1 MQVPPADLDIPIL
14 GQLAPAKL
22 PFGDALE
29 PGPLK
34 VVRVDAAPWGWAVP
48 AIAAGTHGAAPEPR
62 RGTTRPDP
70 ELDGLL
76 FRVPVGVPLSRRPV
90 QPCPN
95 PRLRLILP
103 NLEDPARGFGPCPNT
118 PPGNKRAREGGI
130 REIDRESVIQHAPRP
145 RRRYCPPRR
154 AAILV
159 EPGGYLC
166 VALAESR
173 WRNGDTVADG
183 EASLGCGDHLAWVA

>member
-34 VVRVDAAPWGWAVP
+34 VVRVDAALWGWAVP

-95 PRLRLILP
+95 PRLRLVLP
-103 NLEDPARGFGPCPNT
+103 NLEDPTGRLDLRPDAR
-118 PPGNKRAREGGI
+118 
-130 REIDRESVIQHAPRP
+130 H
-145 RRRYCPPRR
+145 
-154 AAILV
+154 
-159 EPGGYLC
+159 
-166 VALAESR
+166 
-173 WRNGDTVADG
+173 
-183 EASLGCGDHLAWVA
+183 